1 MTASIGKYCGVGV
14 FSSGAPF
21 PWSKQRRFID
31 QCDELS
37 CNSTWW
43 GVLSSHR
50 VSFDPSVF
58 SQPKDSQS
66 TVNQNLQ
73 GYCDKM
79 VWNAA
84 KKLGPRSTI
93 TLARRFTKDYG
104 LNKHTPP
111 SILIEFLLSVPG
123 DEANGS
129 CAEAESKKTR
139 RSDKAFDIRNDLDKT
154 EAAIRECL
162 ALLPTLNQNSVV
174 RKCVVSLEAD
184 HRISKDYDRL
194 AMVFK
199 LYRECLNKL
208 SGLMKKSDTRAKAHE
223 DETGRIERRQDALV
237 ILSSIFERYE
247 PERRPEF
254 TKLFEPLPRDPSQS
268 STNARKGKI
277 NVVGADAAGV
287 VFDPL
292 APLESVLDDCL
303 SPSNSIVAALA
314 PLCSLLL
321 LPSGYMHARSLVLR
335 FKKLKVSGMELPSFD
350 VSVVPIAKR
359 LKTSRDR
366 ADLAWWCSLQYDH
379 GSVDQLKCLDMAHA
393 NATEASEEAESCKD
407 AEEEYIALER
417 VKCIDAARSGL
428 SDKILVTEV
437 LKRHET
443 NMTKVC
449 AFFKSIVDKA
459 HERTQS
465 DHKYC
470 PENLVRALLIE
481 GSLTAAAA
489 TLDDTD
495 GFTTHHF
502 RSLALMVHDACK
514 CLSNR
519 YSHVNIGKF
528 ARLMTRQWLVH
539 GDDGNENLF
548 ANLKD
553 SKGDET
559 EHNKEG
565 ESRTDMKTGDESE
578 STSEFVMDIGSI
590 TSVNQTWSS
599 SDSNNVDRNEKVTS
613 TEEASALSLS
623 SQRELSDHFCSRVAL
638 RISFLICFAENYH
651 HHTVCSP
658 EEENENIHINVLPK
672 KPKKLSAKRQR
683 AEKSCRK
690 ESFFEGDL
698 ALQHARELLG
708 IVFARQ
714 GSTIASTLG
723 FLFDESSAFDE
734 SVVHSVSENGAME
747 AVHAKR
753 TALSFAMRHRA
764 LRVATFLCPQEV
776 IARVVVEE
784 TYFSDFGDAHMSK
797 CAFGSFVAM
806 EIEAMGLPLPHSNLL
821 QLSTMHFSS
830 YARTIWRNHVAC
842 SSSREFSGRLHLLL
856 LELCVNEQDTI
867 DWELIILLFSEL
879 ERLELPRSLLLACEC
894 AVKSRSIA
902 LAASQQQRKL
912 LQCVESAVGKI
923 AELIVREVETNISVG
938 IQLDASECSSTLHR
952 LTSIINTEGL
962 YADPICFVEMFSN
975 LSNRCAGQGQKAAS
989 DVFVKAAIRIAQH
1002 LTDPEVFGKASAI
1015 VPLIIKERNE
1025 NDNASHNHLSR
1036 NHICNEEIHKF
1047 ESLFC

>member
-1 MTASIGKYCGVGV
+1 
-14 FSSGAPF
+14 
-21 PWSKQRRFID
+21 
-31 QCDELS
+31 
-37 CNSTWW
+37 
-43 GVLSSHR
+43 
-50 VSFDPSVF
+50 
-58 SQPKDSQS
+58 
-66 TVNQNLQ
+66 
-73 GYCDKM
+73 M
-79 VWNAA
+79 VWSAA
-84 KKLGPRSTI
+84 KTLGPRSTI
-93 TLARRFTKDYG
+93 TLARRFTQDYE

-123 DEANGS
+123 DRANGS
-129 CAEAESKKTR
+129 CVETKPEKSR
-139 RSDKAFDIRNDLDKT
+139 RRENAFDIRNDLNKT
-154 EAAIRECL
+154 ETAIRECL
-162 ALLPTLNQNSVV
+162 ALLPILNQNSVL

-184 HRISKDYDRL
+184 HRIAKDYDRL

-208 SGLMKKSDTRAKAHE
+208 SDLMKKSDTRAKAHE
-223 DETGRIERRQDALV
+223 DETRRIERRQDALIIV
-237 ILSSIFERYE
+237 SSIFERYE

-254 TKLFEPLPRDPSQS
+254 TKLFEPLPTNPSYS
-268 STNARKGKI
+268 SAYAREGKI

-303 SPSNSIVAALA
+303 SPSNSIVAAVA
-314 PLCSLLL
+314 PLCNLLG
-321 LPSGYMHARSLVLR
+321 LPSGYLHARSLVLR
-335 FKKLKVSGMELPSFD
+335 FRKLKISGMELPAFD
-350 VSVVPIAKR
+350 ASVVPIAKR

-366 ADLAWWCSLQYDH
+366 ADLAWWCSLQYDN

-393 NATEASEEAESCKD
+393 SATEASEEAESCKD
-407 AEEEYIALER
+407 AKEEYIALER

-428 SDKILVTEV
+428 SDKILITEV
-437 LKRHET
+437 LERHKT
-443 NMTKVC
+443 DTKKVR

-459 HERTQS
+459 HGRAQS

-470 PENLVRALLIE
+470 PENLVKALLIE

-502 RSLALMVHDACK
+502 RSLALMIHDSCK

-519 YSHVNIGKF
+519 YSHVNVGKF

-539 GDDGNENLF
+539 GDDGNEDLLGNIKGF
-548 ANLKD
+548 
-553 SKGDET
+553 KGDET

-565 ESRTDMKTGDESE
+565 ESRIDMKAGDESE
-578 STSEFVMDIGSI
+578 NTSEFIMDIGSI
-590 TSVNQTWSS
+590 TSNNQTWSS
-599 SDSNNVDRNEKVTS
+599 SDSDNNDRNGKVIS
-613 TEEASALSLS
+613 NEEASALSRS
-623 SQRELSDHFCSRVAL
+623 SQRELSDHLCSRVAL

-658 EEENENIHINVLPK
+658 EVESENIHINVLPK
-672 KPKKLSAKRQR
+672 KPKRLSAKRQL

-690 ESFFEGDL
+690 ASFFEGDL
-698 ALQHARELLG
+698 ALQHARELLA
-708 IVFARQ
+708 IVFARKE
-714 GSTIASTLG
+714 STIASTLG
-723 FLFDESSAFDE
+723 FLFDESSAFDK
-734 SVVHSVSENGAME
+734 SIVHGVSENGAVE
-747 AVHAKR
+747 ARHAKR

-784 TYFSDFGDAHMSK
+784 TYSSNFGDDHMRK

-842 SSSREFSGRLHLLL
+842 SSSRGFSGRLHLLL
-856 LELCVNEQDTI
+856 LELCVNEHDKI
-867 DWELIILLFSEL
+867 DWELTVLIFGEL

-902 LAASQQQRKL
+902 LAASQQQLDL

-923 AELIVREVETNISVG
+923 AELIVLEVESNISAG
-938 IQLDASECSSTLHR
+938 MQLDASECSSTLHR

-962 YADPICFVEMFSN
+962 FADPIYFVQILSS
-975 LSNRCAGQGQKAAS
+975 LSNRCAGQGQESVS
-989 DVFVKAAIRIAQH
+989 DVFAKAAIRIAQH
-1002 LTDPEVFGKASAI
+1002 LTDPEVFDKALAI
-1015 VPLIIKERNE
+1015 VPSIIEERNE
-1025 NDNASHNHLSR
+1025 NDNPSKNHVSR
-1036 NHICNEEIHKF
+1036 KEHISNQEIHKF
-1047 ESLFC
+1047 EILFR